1 MPQFFFED
9 FSAGQVME
17 FGPRLVT
24 REEIIDFASQFDPQ
38 PMHLTD
44 EGAKA
49 TMLGTLGA
57 SGWHTCAVMMRM
69 ACDGIVLNMAS
80 MGAPGIDEVKWMKP
94 MRPNDQLTLRI
105 TVRETRASR
114 SRPQM
119 GFVVLFQEL
128 FNQKRE
134 CIATLQTP
142 LMLERRG
149 ATTARAG
156 G

>member
-1 MPQFFFED
+1 
-9 FSAGQVME
+9 ME

-24 REEIIDFASQFDPQ
+24 REEIIEFASQFDPQ

-69 ACDGIVLNMAS
+69 ACDGIVLKMAS

-94 MRPNDQLTLRI
+94 MRPDDQLTLRI

-128 FNQKRE
+128 FNQRRE

-142 LMLERRG
+142 LMVGRRSA
-149 ATTARAG
+149 ATAQAG

>member
-1 MPQFFFED
+1 
-9 FSAGQVME
+9 
-17 FGPRLVT
+17 
-24 REEIIDFASQFDPQ
+24 
-38 PMHLTD
+38 
-44 EGAKA
+44 
-49 TMLGTLGA
+49 
-57 SGWHTCAVMMRM
+57 
-69 ACDGIVLNMAS
+69 
-80 MGAPGIDEVKWMKP
+80 
-94 MRPNDQLTLRI
+94 MRPDDQLTLRI

-142 LMLERRG
+142 LMVERRNA
-149 ATTARAG
+149 ATAQAG